1 METRYIKLNYEEALS
16 AKKELLSSEIN
27 VLQITKKLKEYRKL
41 RKRESVLK
49 GNLKTSFNLLKTK
62 VNLILS
68 SFPKDEKNMP
78 KINRPK
84 KEKSVD
90 KSLQDELEEIQKKLI
105 RLR

>member
-1 METRYIKLNYEEALS
+1 METRYVKLNYEEALS

-27 VLQITKKLKEYRKL
+27 IIQITKKLKEYRVL
-41 RKRESVLK
+41 RKRETVLK
-49 GNLKTSFNLLKTK
+49 SKLKTSFGLLKTK

-78 KINRPK
+78 KINRLK
-84 KEKSVD
+84 KEKEPNKD
-90 KSLQDELEEIQKKLI
+90 LQDELEEIQRKLT